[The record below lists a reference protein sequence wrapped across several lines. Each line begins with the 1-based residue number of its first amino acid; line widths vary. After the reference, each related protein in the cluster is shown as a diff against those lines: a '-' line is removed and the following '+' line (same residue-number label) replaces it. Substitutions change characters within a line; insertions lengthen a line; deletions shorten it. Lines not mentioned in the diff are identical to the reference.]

1 MVFWKFISFGIP
13 YSCWS
18 SLLHGWITISPA
30 DLICINKIFSNEFRD
45 LFFFVS
51 SLCFI
56 FAEDITLLV
65 HLYIYILLFL
75 SVICVGN
82 ELFCTFHSCL
92 RKRKNICMLLEISL
106 TDIFMFLR
114 CYLVVHSFHL
124 TVLLWFL
131 QEGFA
136 FAHCTTCKAPYHLR
150 VHVVADR
157 KWRTLKFRFF
167 VTRDIIFIFLAVQL
181 VGRWSFMFICFVFS
195 FLERLERF
203 CFFSVVS
210 IPRFFSL
217 CAGNCFICI
226 FGVLNRWFPAVL
238 ASTSMG
244 FWQWN

>member
-1 MVFWKFISFGIP
+1 MVFWKILWSGILYSCWSSLLHGQIIISQGFNKLSICCYKHNDMVFWKVILFGIP

-106 TDIFMFLR
+106 TDIHVPQMLFSCTLISPDCVTLISAGR
-114 CYLVVHSFHL
+114 VCICSLHNLQGPLSF
-124 TVLLWFL
+124 
-131 QEGFA
+131 ESS
-136 FAHCTTCKAPYHLR
+136 CC
-150 VHVVADR
+150 
-157 KWRTLKFRFF
+157 
-167 VTRDIIFIFLAVQL
+167 
-181 VGRWSFMFICFVFS
+181 C
-195 FLERLERF
+195 
-203 CFFSVVS
+203 
-210 IPRFFSL
+210 
-217 CAGNCFICI
+217 
-226 FGVLNRWFPAVL
+226 
-238 ASTSMG
+238 
-244 FWQWN
+244 